1 MPRALSSPVMKSA
14 VERVSPGG
22 LGLRQRTKALRKATS
37 VSRSS
42 SIQTF
47 SCSRSLVA
55 MFRLLCL
62 GGLCLGGLSRRW
74 LVGVSGLLVGRSLQ
88 ELRQAEE
95 QDRYQ
100 DQQRRDGRDRRIDLV
115 AQRVEHAP
123 RQGRLVAAR
132 DAKTN
137 TDR

>member
-1 MPRALSSPVMKSA
+1 MKSA

-22 LGLRQRTKALRKATS
+22 LGLRQRTKPLRKATS

-42 SIQTF
+42 SIQAF

-62 GGLCLGGLSRRW
+62 GGLCLGGLCLGGLSRRGF
-74 LVGVSGLLVGRSLQ
+74 VAGSGLLAWRSLQ

-100 DQQRRDGRDRRIDLV
+100 DQQR
-115 AQRVEHAP
+115 
-123 RQGRLVAAR
+123 
-132 DAKTN
+132 
-137 TDR
+137 

>member
-1 MPRALSSPVMKSA
+1 MSRALSSPVMKSA

-42 SIQTF
+42 SIQAF

-62 GGLCLGGLSRRW
+62 GGLSRRGFVAGSR
-74 LVGVSGLLVGRSLQ
+74 LLLVWRSLQ

-95 QDRYQ
+95 EDRYQ
-100 DQQRRDGRDRRIDLV
+100 DQQ
-115 AQRVEHAP
+115 
-123 RQGRLVAAR
+123 
-132 DAKTN
+132 
-137 TDR
+137 